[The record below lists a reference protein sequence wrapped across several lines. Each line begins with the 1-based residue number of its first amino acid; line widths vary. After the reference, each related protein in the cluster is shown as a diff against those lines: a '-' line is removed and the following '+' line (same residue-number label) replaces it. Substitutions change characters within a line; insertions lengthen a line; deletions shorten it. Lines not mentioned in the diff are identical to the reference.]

1 MQKVQI
7 YVNSTRLDLFKD
19 ETITL
24 TQSLKNVKDVSKIFT
39 EFTQTFSV
47 PASPTNNILFE
58 HYYNPNIVGGFD
70 ARIKQPASIELNYI
84 PFKTGLMRLDGV
96 DLKRNK
102 AYAYRITFF
111 GETVNLK
118 DILGSDQLD
127 NLDLTAYDLTYD
139 YDTVRGKMNVDT
151 TSTDVV
157 VPLITHTSP
166 LLYDSGS
173 QIAGSN
179 NMYYNAATNQGVL
192 WTELKY
198 ALRISKI
205 VDAIQTKYLTPLGI
219 SFSDDFFNSTNEDY
233 YGLFMWLHR
242 KVGNV
247 IPESQNVNEYNL
259 PISSWVYQG
268 AGTPTLQM
276 NGNTTLQIGA
286 LYGTNKPASW
296 IYEFSVSLTPV
307 DTNHEYR
314 FEIRQ
319 GGSSW
324 YNSGIVT
331 DVLNVTISDLPTDVT
346 SSQYTFVITSQEST
360 LEFSDVSLTTEGY
373 YTPYGSTSTVTYEDD
388 WSATSTGNI
397 GISVNFD
404 FLINEQI
411 PEQKIIDFLTGLFKT
426 FNLVAYYQDSQIVV
440 QTYDD
445 YFASLLH

>member
-1 MQKVQI
+1 MQKIQI

-58 HYYNPNIVGGFD
+58 HYYNPNIVEGFD

-173 QIAGSN
+173 QVA
-179 NMYYNAATNQGVL
+179 
-192 WTELKY
+192 
-198 ALRISKI
+198 
-205 VDAIQTKYLTPLGI
+205 
-219 SFSDDFFNSTNEDY
+219 
-233 YGLFMWLHR
+233 
-242 KVGNV
+242 
-247 IPESQNVNEYNL
+247 
-259 PISSWVYQG
+259 
-268 AGTPTLQM
+268 
-276 NGNTTLQIGA
+276 
-286 LYGTNKPASW
+286 
-296 IYEFSVSLTPV
+296 
-307 DTNHEYR
+307 R
-314 FEIRQ
+314 F
-319 GGSSW
+319 
-324 YNSGIVT
+324 
-331 DVLNVTISDLPTDVT
+331 
-346 SSQYTFVITSQEST
+346 
-360 LEFSDVSLTTEGY
+360 
-373 YTPYGSTSTVTYEDD
+373 
-388 WSATSTGNI
+388 
-397 GISVNFD
+397 
-404 FLINEQI
+404 
-411 PEQKIIDFLTGLFKT
+411 K
-426 FNLVAYYQDSQIVV
+426 
-440 QTYDD
+440 
-445 YFASLLH
+445 